1 MSQPEQVDI
10 EKLSEA
16 VKQIASKV
24 EELKLGAKL
33 KMEIEKLEN
42 IVLDIRDWL
51 NRVPR
56 FAIRPT
62 SLLPIENIE
71 GAVVEFKVQGYEFSD
86 YIKLED
92 KFGDVKVIDVYRE
105 FFEKDYILS
114 MLLRKYVETLANIA
128 KVVRENYDIVEK
140 LRQIEESISDP

>member
-10 EKLSEA
+10 EKLSEVA
-16 VKQIASKV
+16 KQIAAKV
-24 EELKLGAKL
+24 KELKLDAKL
-33 KMEIEKLEN
+33 KEEIEKLEN

-56 FAIRPT
+56 FEIRPT

-71 GAVVEFKVQGYEFSD
+71 GAEVEFKVQGYEFSD
-86 YIKLED
+86 YIKVGG
-92 KFGDVKVIDVYRE
+92 KFGSVKVVDVYRE

-114 MLLRKYVETLANIA
+114 MLLRRYVETLANIA
-128 KVVRENYDIVEK
+128 KVVRENYDLVEK
-140 LRQIEESISDP
+140 LRQIEESIYDP

>member
-92 KFGDVKVIDVYRE
+92 KFGDVKLIDIYRE